1 MSKLGA
7 FLKVGALASALAL
20 STSALAA
27 TFTIPV
33 NYSIKLVDG
42 QDSEYEYNR
51 FNRSITL
58 SEGRHQIVLLFEG
71 NFGNARSARM
81 FQAANPIV
89 VEIPNMPADAEYT
102 FTYKYPRNEDEAD
115 VYTRSQKINLIDS
128 KSKAPLTAE
137 QASYYI
143 LTSTS
148 GFAILRDYREDL
160 ASINRLYAPAKV
172 MDQLRN
178 GTPTVSY
185 ADNGVQTVQARAGG
199 YKAPV
204 VAPVAVAA
212 SAPAAQA
219 AQAQPGEPQTVQ
231 AGDVNMA
238 TYNQLVNLY
247 NQADD
252 ATKLKFFKYIMAN

>member
-42 QDSEYEYNR
+42 QDSEYDYNR

-128 KSKAPLTAE
+128 KSKAALTAE

-178 GTPTVSY
+178 GTPTVGY
-185 ADNGVQTVQARAGG
+185 ADNGVQTVQARAGF
-199 YKAPV
+199 KAPV
-204 VAPVAVAA
+204 VAPVAVAS
-212 SAPAAQA
+212 SAPAV
-219 AQAQPGEPQTVQ
+219 QAQPDQPQTVQ
-231 AGDVNMA
+231 AGDANMA
-238 TYNQLVNLY
+238 TYNNLVNLY

>member
-7 FLKVGALASALAL
+7 LLKTSAIAGALALTTNAM
-20 STSALAA
+20 AA
-27 TFTIPV
+27 SFTVPV

-42 QDSEYEYNR
+42 QDSDYDYNR
-51 FNRSITL
+51 FNRTLNL

-71 NFGNARSARM
+71 NFGNARSSRM

-89 VEIPNMPADAEYT
+89 VEIPNMPADAEYS
-102 FTYKYPRNEDEAD
+102 FTYDYPRDENEAD

-128 KSKAPLTAE
+128 KSKAPLNAE

-160 ASINRLYAPAKV
+160 ASINRLYAPSNV
-172 MDQLRN
+172 LDQMRSN
-178 GTPTVSY
+178 SPRVGVTN
-185 ADNGVQTVQARAGG
+185 NGVQTVQARAGNFNQ
-199 YKAPV
+199 AP
-204 VAPVAVAA
+204 AATAMTASAAVAA
-212 SAPAAQA
+212 PAAVSNQA
-219 AQAQPGEPQTVQ
+219 PTVQ
-231 AGDVNMA
+231 AGDANMA

-252 ATKLKFFKYIMAN
+252 ATKLKFFKYIMSN